1 MTQIIES
8 NVTKLGFLRHPE
20 THEKFLPFTHWSGVL
35 GLDTHIVDLVGGTLH
50 QSTLGINGTTRTVYA
65 PTAFTDSGFY
75 APITAGTAGQFL
87 YSTAGTPAWGDL
99 TTIIGKKTSG
109 YVLAGNGTG
118 DNDGN
123 VSWRALTY
131 SEVGLYS
138 KNLKHSIN
146 GVTSSNVI
154 GSIIRDTD
162 SDLTLPAFYAPTS
175 AGTQYD
181 ILVAD
186 SNGIPAWTTF
196 NSAGLL
202 KFDPNSGWS
211 IDSNSY
217 LLVSAGVTG
226 VDLIIASTSS
236 GTTAISDFT
245 TPTSNPYINL
255 LRTINGTTALAN
267 GFQLVGGTNVDVK
280 ATAAGVI
287 TIDVDALASVKKF
300 TVKNSGDDVNEFDP
314 ASADSYVDISMVHSN
329 GNETTQATNPTNKAG
344 LKMTNGTNTYYQKIS
359 TAALI
364 NDAVDT
370 LILDG
375 NFS

>member
-1 MTQIIES
+1 M
-8 NVTKLGFLRHPE
+8 
-20 THEKFLPFTHWSGVL
+20 
-35 GLDTHIVDLVGGTLH
+35 
-50 QSTLGINGTTRTVYA
+50 
-65 PTAFTDSGFY
+65 
-75 APITAGTAGQFL
+75 
-87 YSTAGTPAWGDL
+87 
-99 TTIIGKKTSG
+99 
-109 YVLAGNGTG
+109 
-118 DNDGN
+118 
-123 VSWRALTY
+123 
-131 SEVGLYS
+131 
-138 KNLKHSIN
+138 
-146 GVTSSNVI
+146 
-154 GSIIRDTD
+154 
-162 SDLTLPAFYAPTS
+162 
-175 AGTQYD
+175 
-181 ILVAD
+181 
-186 SNGIPAWTTF
+186 
-196 NSAGLL
+196 
-202 KFDPNSGWS
+202 
-211 IDSNSY
+211 
-217 LLVSAGVTG
+217 
-226 VDLIIASTSS
+226 IIAATSS

-329 GNETTQATNPTNKAG
+329 GNETSQATNPTNKAG

>member
-35 GLDTHIVDLVGGTLH
+35 GLDTHITDLVGGTLH
-50 QSTLGINGTTRTVYA
+50 QSTLVINGTTRTVYA
-65 PTAFTDSGFY
+65 PTVFADSGFY
-75 APITAGTAGQFL
+75 APT
-87 YSTAGTPAWGDL
+87 TAGTPAWGDL
-99 TTIIGKKTSG
+99 NTIIGKKTSG

-118 DNDGN
+118 ENDSN
-123 VSWRALTY
+123 ASWRALTY

-154 GSIIRDTD
+154 GSIIRATD
-162 SDLTLPAFYAPTS
+162 ADLTLPAFYAPTN
-175 AGTQYD
+175 AGSQYD
-181 ILVAD
+181 ILIAD
-186 SNGIPAWTTF
+186 SNGIPAWNTF
-196 NSAGLL
+196 SSTGLL

-211 IDSNSY
+211 IDTDSY
-217 LLVSAGVTG
+217 LLVSDGVTG
-226 VDLIIASTSS
+226 VDLIIAAASS

-255 LRTINGTTALAN
+255 LKTINGNTALAN
-267 GFQLVGGTNVDVK
+267 GFRLVGGTNVDVK

-314 ASADSYVDISMVHSN
+314 ASADSYVDISIVHSN
-329 GNETTQATNPTNKAG
+329 GNETLQATNPTNKAG
-344 LKMTNGTNTYYQKIS
+344 LKITNGTNTYYQKIS
-359 TAALI
+359 TAALV